1 MYRPVRLA
9 AVILGV
15 GLIAG
20 CAPDKNL
27 HFGAGMAG
35 AGVVTHATGD
45 WRKGCAAALALGV
58 AKEGYDALGY
68 GQVEAMDVVATAAG
82 CLVWKIE
89 F

>member
-1 MYRPVRLA
+1 MRL
-9 AVILGV
+9 IW
-15 GLIAG
+15 AG
-20 CAPDKNL
+20 PLVLMLSACAPDKNL
-27 HFGAGMAG
+27 HMGVGAVG

-68 GQVEAMDVVATAAG
+68 GQVEAMDALATAAG
-82 CLVWKIE
+82 CLVWTIE